1 MQSRTDGGYGTG
13 DALIVTRRL
22 AMRKASAEDHRAIA
36 VLAANPRLAAVLASA
51 PGDGGGP
58 SCARLA
64 VSTREDGMV
73 IGEGSW
79 GAVGDRAGAVE
90 IAVWIGEAHW
100 GSGYTTE
107 AAQALVDHVFR
118 DERTQSVWST
128 SRASSARSRHVIEK
142 CGFQY
147 RGTGM
152 VRGSSRGGAVPVE
165 RFVLER
171 RTWQSLKA
179 WGAVIQPGEDGHV
192 SRHNAA

>member
-1 MQSRTDGGYGTG
+1 MQSRTDGGFGTD

-22 AMRKASAEDHRAIA
+22 ALRRTSNEDRAAIA
-36 VLAANPRLAAVLASA
+36 ALAAHPGVAAILAAA
-51 PGDGGGP
+51 PGEGGGP

-64 VSTREDGMV
+64 VAAREDGMV

-79 GAVGDRAGAVE
+79 GAVAERAGAVE
-90 IAVWIGEAHW
+90 IAVWIGAAYW
-100 GSGYTTE
+100 GKGFTTE
-107 AAQALVDHVFR
+107 AAQALIDHVFT

-128 SRASSARSRHVIEK
+128 SRASSARSRRVIEK

-152 VRGSSRGGAVPVE
+152 VRGSSRGGAIPVE

-179 WGAVIQPGEDGHV
+179 WGAVIKPMEGGHA
-192 SRHNAA
+192 SRDTAA